1 MRAVVA
7 DTAPLNYLILIAAV
21 EILPRLYESVWVPQA
36 VRDEL
41 AHPNGP
47 QQVREWVAEP
57 PSWLIVHSETP
68 SIDPAFSHLDPGESQ
83 AIALATSLPAGLLLI
98 DDRQG
103 SIEAR
108 RRGLK
113 TLGTL
118 GLLDEAAS
126 RGWIDLSVMFRR
138 LNSTT
143 FRSPRR
149 LMALMLEQ
157 NARRIR

>member
-7 DTAPLNYLILIAAV
+7 DTAPLNYLVLIAAA
-21 EILPRLYESVWVPQA
+21 EILPRLYESVWIPQA

-41 AHPNGP
+41 AHPNAP
-47 QQVREWVAEP
+47 QKVRDWIAQP
-57 PSWLIVHSETP
+57 PSWLIVRSETLP
-68 SIDPAFSHLDPGESQ
+68 TDPALSYLDPGESQ
-83 AIALATSLPAGLLLI
+83 AIALATGLPAALLLI

-126 RGWIDLSVMFRR
+126 RGWIDLSEMFRR

-149 LMALMLEQ
+149 LMALMLEE
-157 NARRIR
+157 NARRIK

>member
-7 DTAPLNYLILIAAV
+7 DTAPLNYLVLIAAV
-21 EILPRLYESVWVPQA
+21 EILPRLYESVWIPQA
-36 VRDEL
+36 VREEL
-41 AHPNGP
+41 AHRNTPE
-47 QQVREWVAEP
+47 QVRNWIAQP
-57 PSWLIVHSETP
+57 PSWLIVRSETLP
-68 SIDPAFSHLDPGESQ
+68 IDSALLRLDPGESQ
-83 AIALATSLPAGLLLI
+83 AIALATGLPAALLLI

-103 SIEAR
+103 GIEAR

-113 TLGTL
+113 TVGTL
-118 GLLDEAAS
+118 GVLDEAAS
-126 RGWIDLSVMFRR
+126 RGWIDLSEMFRR

-157 NARRIR
+157 HARRIR